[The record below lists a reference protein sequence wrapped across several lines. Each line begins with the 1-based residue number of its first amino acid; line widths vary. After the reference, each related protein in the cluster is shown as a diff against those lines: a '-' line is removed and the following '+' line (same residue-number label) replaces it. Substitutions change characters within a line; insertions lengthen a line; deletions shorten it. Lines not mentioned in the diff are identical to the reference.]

1 MTHQNIIANQMSEFM
16 NSVCTIESK
25 FDLIYNVAH
34 DILSD
39 LNDGKQKYE
48 FYENYSNE
56 ISKIFTK

>member
-1 MTHQNIIANQMSEFM
+1 MTHQNVIANQMTEFM

-39 LNDGKQKYE
+39 LNDGKQRYD
-48 FYENYSNE
+48 FM
-56 ISKIFTK
+56 KIFQTK

>member
-1 MTHQNIIANQMSEFM
+1 MTHQNVIANQMTEFM

-25 FDLIYNVAH
+25 FDLIYNVAQ

-39 LNDGKQKYE
+39 LNDGKQKYK
-48 FYENYSNE
+48 FYENYSNG